1 MMTNPLFNLR
11 NANLYLIISS
21 LLIMIAWLT
30 TTTTLPGIGTLG
42 VMPYQ
47 LFAAGSA
54 TMLFYIIIFITQAC
68 EFTLTRF
75 ETKKWKWHKTEDIKL
90 IETITPTILL
100 TVIWYLAYEF
110 TYLNTS
116 QYVYTYANVPE
127 SFVDIQTAG
136 ILEIAFNLWII
147 NAHLIVFAT
156 IALNILLIIANMFMT
171 QKKKVI

>member
-1 MMTNPLFNLR
+1 
-11 NANLYLIISS
+11 
-21 LLIMIAWLT
+21 MIAWLS
-30 TTTTLPGIGTLG
+30 TTTTLPEIGTLG

-47 LFAAGSA
+47 FFAAGSA
-54 TMLFYIIIFITQAC
+54 IMLLYTIIFITQTY

-75 ETKKWKWHKTEDIKL
+75 ETKKWKWHKTEDRTL
-90 IETITPTILL
+90 IETITPTISLAL
-100 TVIWYLAYEF
+100 IWYLAYEF

-136 ILEIAFNLWII
+136 ILEIAFNLWIM

-156 IALNILLIIANMFMT
+156 IALNILLIIANCVMT
-171 QKKKVI
+171 QKRS

>member
-1 MMTNPLFNLR
+1 MTTNSLFNLR
-11 NANLYLIISS
+11 NANLYLITSS
-21 LLIMIAWLT
+21 LLLMVAWLS
-30 TTTTLPGIGTLG
+30 TTTTLPEIGTLG

-54 TMLFYIIIFITQAC
+54 IMLLYTIIFITQTC

-75 ETKKWKWHKTEDIKL
+75 KTKKWKWHKTEDRKL
-90 IETITPTILL
+90 VETITPTILL
-100 TVIWYLAYEF
+100 ALIWYLAYEF

-127 SFVDIQTAG
+127 SFVNIQTAG
-136 ILEIAFNLWII
+136 VLEIAINLWIM

-156 IALNILLIIANMFMT
+156 IALNILLIIANRFMT
-171 QKKKVI
+171 QKRS